1 MPGLQPRSGN
11 GTRFPPGARA
21 VWSKF
26 CGAGGEERANLGAGW
41 AVQVAAWSAASPP
54 SGFYPATG
62 SLPEVGAR
70 EAVELSS
77 TSAPPGLR
85 PSAMHRLQF
94 CDSGALKDLGDGV
107 QALHCADQRDPGG
120 NVICF

>member
-1 MPGLQPRSGN
+1 MPGLQRHSGN

-26 CGAGGEERANLGAGW
+26 WGAEREERASLGAGR

-54 SGFYPATG
+54 SCFYPPTG
-62 SLPEVGAR
+62 SLPEVGGR
-70 EAVELSS
+70 EAVELTS
-77 TSAPPGLR
+77 TSAPPGLS

-94 CDSGALKDLGDGV
+94 CDSGL
-107 QALHCADQRDPGG
+107 
-120 NVICF
+120 